1 MLSLL
6 KTLFH
11 QMLQEGSD
19 AGEVGS
25 SAMHLAMAS
34 LLCEVAN
41 ADYQLDP
48 REETARVHLLSS
60 LLGMDN
66 QSATAL
72 LEKAH
77 LNSKNAV
84 SLFDFTNQLRA
95 LTSAERYSLIE
106 AMWQV
111 AYADGTINPQEEAVI
126 RQVSDLIYVEH
137 AEFIRAKLYA
147 QALSASS

>member
-6 KTLFH
+6 KTLFR

-19 AGEVGS
+19 ASKVDS
-25 SAMHLAMAS
+25 SEMHLAMAT

-41 ADYQLDP
+41 ADYNLDP
-48 REETARVHLLSS
+48 REESAKVHLLSS
-60 LLGMDN
+60 LLGIDN
-66 QSATAL
+66 YSAATL

-77 LNSKNAV
+77 LSSKNAV

-111 AYADGTINPQEEAVI
+111 AYADGIINPQEEAVI

-137 AEFIRAKLYA
+137 AEFIRAKLSA